1 MVDGLDK
8 DYHRDSGR
16 VRALR
21 GFYAHVLVYIVVN
34 MALLVVNLIA
44 APNTLWF
51 YWVAVPWGIGLFF
64 HALDAYTVRLPDLE
78 RSRRGCP
85 DEVAER
91 RRRRAG

>member
-8 DYHRDSGR
+8 DYHRDGGR

-21 GFYAHVLVYIVVN
+21 GFYAHALVYVVVN
-34 MALLVVNLIA
+34 AALLAINLIA
-44 APNTLWF
+44 APGTLWVF
-51 YWVAVPWGIGLFF
+51 WVAGFWGIGLFF

-78 RSRRGCP
+78 RAQRAT

>member
-21 GFYAHVLVYIVVN
+21 GFYAHVLIYFVVN
-34 MALLVVNLIA
+34 AALLAINLIA
-44 APNTLWF
+44 APNALWF
-51 YWVAVPWGIGLFF
+51 YWVAAPWGIGLFF

-78 RSRRGCP
+78 RSQQVL
-85 DEVAER
+85 DEVAEK